1 MSFSLRFHALAQT
14 ACFLLFR
21 GTSRVEA
28 EKTARVLWKGGRGCA
43 VLVRAPAPRA
53 NSEFLKK

>member
-1 MSFSLRFHALAQT
+1 MSFPVRFHALAQT
-14 ACFLLFR
+14 AFFLLFR
-21 GTSRVEA
+21 ETRRMEA

-43 VLVRAPAPRA
+43 VLMRAPAPRA